1 MIQIFHALQRIYKKG
16 LSHMKKNIL
25 KCITTIMLA
34 LTLCTTITHDTLPL
48 QDTPIAIT
56 EQSPNSPIVDKP
68 IPRD

>member
-48 QDTPIAIT
+48 QNTTTLEIIEPLSGPFTDAP
-56 EQSPNSPIVDKP
+56 K
-68 IPRD
+68 PRD